1 MKLRGSVS
9 QFCLSVVPC
18 SCRGPESGDLVF
30 VFFDYLICFDLVVPH
45 GLVCISGFLSLV
57 FPDF

>member
-9 QFCLSVVPC
+9 QLCLSVVPC
-18 SCRGPESGDLVF
+18 SCRGPESGDHVF
-30 VFFDYLICFDLVVPH
+30 VLLDCLICFDLVVPH
-45 GLVCISGFLSLV
+45 GLVCISGSLSLV

>member
-9 QFCLSVVPC
+9 QLCLSVVPC
-18 SCRGPESGDLVF
+18 SCRGPESGDL

-45 GLVCISGFLSLV
+45 GLVCISGFFSLV
-57 FPDF
+57 FPHF